1 MITLA
6 GSMKATR
13 IFAALAAA
21 ALLFACQ
28 KTDEDVYPI
37 IHKDT
42 AGSETSDGETLA
54 ATKAG
59 QNAVY
64 VSAGTLNLKNASVRK
79 SGDAGSLGT
88 GANAAVY
95 VTGTGWLISNKSSV
109 VSSADYAPA
118 LTVAGGKAEGA
129 VKLTDTILS
138 TTGSGSPAIFISENS
153 ILMDTGQLSTTGSS
167 AAIYVPEGATA
178 SVELNGV
185 LCSSDV
191 LAEVYGTLNLKL
203 GQYAGS
209 ETSYIG
215 AIKNNGTVILED
227 PDNIWKGA
235 ASGSGT
241 LNKR

>member
-1 MITLA
+1 
-6 GSMKATR
+6 MKAMR
-13 IFAALAAA
+13 IFTALAAA
-21 ALLFACQ
+21 VVFFSCQ
-28 KTDEDVYPI
+28 KVEEDVYPV

-42 AGSETSDGETLA
+42 PGAETSDGETLS

-64 VSAGTLNLKNASVRK
+64 VSAGTLNLKGGTVRK
-79 SGDAGSLGT
+79 SGDAASLGT
-88 GANAAVY
+88 GANAAVF
-95 VTGTGWLISNKSSV
+95 VTGTGWLVSGKSSV
-109 VSSADYAPA
+109 VSSAAFAPA

-129 VKLTDTILS
+129 VKLTETVLS
-138 TTGSGSPAIFISENS
+138 TTGSGSPAIFISDNS
-153 ILMDTGQLSTTGSS
+153 VIMDTGQLSTPGGV

-185 LCSSDV
+185 LCSGDL

-209 ETSYIG
+209 EISYLG
-215 AIKNNGTVILED
+215 AIRNNGTVNLED
-227 PDNIWKGA
+227 PDGIWKGA
-235 ASGSGT
+235 VSGQGT

>member
-1 MITLA
+1 
-6 GSMKATR
+6 MKATR

-21 ALLFACQ
+21 LVLFACQ
-28 KTDEDVYPI
+28 KAEEDVYPV

-42 AGSETSDGETLA
+42 AGAETSDGETLA
-54 ATKAG
+54 ASKAG

-64 VSAGTLNLKNASVRK
+64 VSAGTLNLKNGTVRK
-79 SGDAGSLGT
+79 SGDAASLGT

-95 VTGTGWLISNKSSV
+95 VTGSGWLVSNKSSI
-109 VSSADYAPA
+109 VSSAAYAPA

-129 VKLTDTILS
+129 VKLNETVLS
-138 TTGSGSPAIFISENS
+138 TSGTGSPAIFISDNYVT
-153 ILMDTGQLSTTGSS
+153 MDTGQLSTAGGV

-178 SVELNGV
+178 TVELNGV
-185 LCSSDV
+185 LCTGDV

-209 ETSYIG
+209 EVSYIS
-215 AIKNNGTVILED
+215 AIKNNGTVNLED
-227 PDNIWKGA
+227 PDRIWNGA
-235 ASGSGT
+235 ATGTGT